1 MINNLYI
8 HILKNNFAYF
18 IKKYKIRKMQKKQRH
33 LKSIN

>member
-18 IKKYKIRKMQKKQRH
+18 IKKYKIRKMQKKT
-33 LKSIN
+33 KASKKY